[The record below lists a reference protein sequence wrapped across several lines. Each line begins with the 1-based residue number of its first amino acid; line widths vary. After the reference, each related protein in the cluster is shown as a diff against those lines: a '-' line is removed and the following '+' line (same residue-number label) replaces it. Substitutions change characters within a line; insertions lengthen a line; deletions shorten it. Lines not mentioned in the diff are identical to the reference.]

1 MNVPQMARS
10 AHIGQNVDGVM
21 MDSTDGH
28 RLPPAPALNEADEYE
43 ASTKAMNNF
52 NQALKRLSD
61 NLEEMTQSIE
71 QTNTITSAWLSLWH
85 TK

>member
-1 MNVPQMARS
+1 M
-10 AHIGQNVDGVM
+10 IGQNVDGAIM
-21 MDSTDGH
+21 ESTEGH
-28 RLPPAPALNEADEYE
+28 RLPPAPALKEADEYE

-85 TK
+85 SK